1 MDHEILVEE
10 TIEEGRRLIERIAE
24 EDLPIVVAAWIK
36 KREHRLWKIHI
47 GACSPRLKDAN
58 EAGRITLRAL
68 AKMTDPTIVLID
80 IDLTEAS
87 DPVAVDLLALRDRY
101 PRMVATKLKTR
112 RKIGNRETRGLYIYP
127 PNFEM
132 TPPGEIVH
140 SVLRLLDR
148 TGSASPSVVTF
159 KDGSTI
165 HAVPVGI
172 HLDTP
177 EGARIDWRDVVT
189 NQERSVAAIEVV
201 SIL

>member
-1 MDHEILVEE
+1 MDHE
-10 TIEEGRRLIERIAE
+10 EGRKLIELVSQEDVDVLIGAWVKKYENRYWHLYVAASSNHLSIKEERFRIA
-24 EDLPIVVAAWIK
+24 
-36 KREHRLWKIHI
+36 H
-47 GACSPRLKDAN
+47 
-58 EAGRITLRAL
+58 RAL
-68 AKMTDPTIVLID
+68 SQLID
-80 IDLTEAS
+80 PSASLIDFHVIEPS
-87 DPVAVDLLALRDRY
+87 DPIALGLLAIRDRY

-112 RKIGNRETRGLYIYP
+112 RTIGNLDTRGLYIYP

-165 HAVPVGI
+165 HAVPIGI
-172 HLDTP
+172 RLNTP

-189 NQERSVAAIEVV
+189 SRERSVAADEVV